1 MKAPDIRYECPHSLV
16 DALELIA
23 GDSHFSQPLAGGQS
37 LMPMMHLR
45 MAQPEVLIDLNRI
58 PELDFITQEDHQIHI
73 GAMMRYAALL
83 DSALV
88 RKHLPLLSLAIPHI
102 AHAAVRNRGTIGGS
116 VALADPAAEMP
127 AVLKALDATIVVVSQ
142 DGQREIAA
150 DDFFIGLYETALGE
164 TELVHSVKIPM
175 ASAEQRFGFYELT
188 RRHGDYALAGVAV
201 RAQSV
206 DPYTGLRIV
215 FFGVGDHAMRA
226 GAAES
231 TLEGC
236 GSQDDAALQRAQQS
250 LAALDI
256 CADATTS
263 VETRLQWARVV
274 LKRALHSL

>member
-1 MKAPDIRYECPHSLV
+1 MKAPDIRYECPLSLV
-16 DALELIA
+16 DALDLITS
-23 GDSHFSQPLAGGQS
+23 DSHFSQPLAGGQS

-45 MAQPEVLIDLNRI
+45 MAQPELLIDLNRI
-58 PELDFITQEDHQIHI
+58 PELDFIAQQDHQIHI
-73 GAMMRYAALL
+73 GAMVRYAALL
-83 DSALV
+83 DSALI

-127 AVLKALDATIVVVSQ
+127 AVLKALEATIVVVSQ

-164 TELVHSVKIPM
+164 NELVHSVKIPM

-201 RAQSV
+201 SAQSV

-231 TLEGC
+231 ALEGC
-236 GSQDDAALQRAQQS
+236 GSQDNAALQRAQQT

-256 CADATTS
+256 CADASTS
-263 VETRLQWARVV
+263 VETKLQWARVV